1 VAKSSGL
8 RYFKPIVNTL
18 ELIVKDLEA
27 LPPAKLDE
35 AARLIHRLKEA
46 SQDNERKTVGRPISE
61 AVFTE
66 AVEHVMTHHAPL
78 MKKLA
83 S

>member
-1 VAKSSGL
+1 MS
-8 RYFKPIVNTL
+8 TL

-27 LPPAKLDE
+27 LPPAKLNVVAEFIHQLKKMGRDKKANKRGRSIPETVFAE
-35 AARLIHRLKEA
+35 AM
-46 SQDNERKTVGRPISE
+46 
-61 AVFTE
+61 
-66 AVEHVMTHHAPL
+66 EHVMTHHAPL